1 MGTGVRTRAWY
12 SEIVSLED
20 FTFTAAIVKDEKGQ
34 AGVTEETPCLG
45 RLWRAGERNKGRM
58 LQPPQVQ
65 HQGGKGGKKW
75 EHVGTTQT
83 EKREREKELG
93 ELNLYQFKQCLHS
106 QLLF

>member
-1 MGTGVRTRAWY
+1 M
-12 SEIVSLED
+12 
-20 FTFTAAIVKDEKGQ
+20 
-34 AGVTEETPCLG
+34 TEETPCLG
-45 RLWRAGERNKGRM
+45 RLWRAGERNKGRV

-93 ELNLYQFKQCLHS
+93 EFKFISVLTVFTFTTFVLIGLNSFRLINLI
-106 QLLF
+106 LNM